1 MKLWK
6 KTLAML
12 MCCGFVFST
21 AACTDD
27 SGSGSGSGNGDG
39 GNEEQ
44 VLTEKKNYL
53 SAIADSL
60 VNAKSFKVE
69 LDASLSQSDD
79 NSEMDMTIE
88 GDIALSQNAKD
99 EKLFDMGLTLSVNGT
114 DKHDSNGDGD
124 FKDEYETNKVEESI
138 KLYVKDGY
146 VYMGQEVE
154 GEMAWMK
161 YYKPYNEVLAEEMGE
176 TLPEDVTNVYLEMFD
191 KILENKLV
199 TGTVDAVKT
208 GVAQTAEIKDD
219 MFVIAFDAKALV
231 NDTVEL
237 LAGDPTIEELGDY
250 ALAMVDEEL
259 TVESILDKVASYGE
273 KTVMDVYGEVDAWL
287 EENYEKGVQEIVEL
301 VTKDQAILDSLEEA
315 GLESSALEAFENFN
329 VEETLTSM
337 LEAYEMEEMTIDEII
352 AMMMAG
358 EMGGTALMASEEA
371 PKFTLEAMVEQLK
384 TEMLSK
390 KLSETMDEED
400 WAVAEEILGKIEV
413 NALSAS
419 FGAKYGNDNKV
430 NYIEVAMDVDFDF
443 AMESWNDEEEK
454 SEFVDALLA
463 ESFTIKVSNISASKS
478 AIEFPE
484 ELKDAVEF
492 GGLDEEC
499 SKCEKMAEHEISVHS
514 FGDLEVTGYEYLCG
528 DHAERC
534 MNYVNCQNEASHKMM
549 SAYYC
554 DKCWNNVA
562 DSLK

>member
-27 SGSGSGSGNGDG
+27 DNSGSGSGDG
-39 GNEEQ
+39 GSEEQ
-44 VLTEKKNYL
+44 VLEQKKNYL
-53 SAIADSL
+53 TAIADSL

-69 LDASLSQSDD
+69 LDASVLQKDD
-79 NSEMDMTIE
+79 DTDLNVTIE
-88 GDIALSQNAKD
+88 GDIELSQNADDADLYDMALTIKAEGT
-99 EKLFDMGLTLSVNGT
+99 EKYDY
-114 DKHDSNGDGD
+114 NGDGE
-124 FKDEYETNKVEESI
+124 FKGDEIDEIDETIS
-138 KLYVKDGY
+138 LYVKDGY

-176 TLPEDVTNVYLEMFD
+176 TLPEEVTNVYLEMFD

-208 GVAQTAEIKDD
+208 GVAQTAEIKDG
-219 MFVIAFDAKALV
+219 MFVIAFDAKDLV
-231 NDTVEL
+231 NDTVAK
-237 LAGDPTIEELGDY
+237 LASDPTIEELADY

-273 KTVMDVYGEVDAWL
+273 KTIMDVYGEVDAWL
-287 EENYEKGVQEIVEL
+287 EENYEKDLQGVVEL

-315 GLESSALEAFENFN
+315 GLNSADLEAFENFN

-358 EMGGTALMASEEA
+358 EMGGTAPMASEEA
-371 PKFTLEAMVEQLK
+371 PEMTLESMVEMVKEQYLGV
-384 TEMLSK
+384 
-390 KLSETMDEED
+390 KLSEMMGDEWD
-400 WAVAEEILGKIEV
+400 VVEEVLGKIEA

-443 AMESWNDEEEK
+443 AMESWNDEEEDY
-454 SEFVDALLA
+454 EFVDASLA

-492 GGLDEEC
+492 GEPENEC
-499 SKCEKMAEHEISVHS
+499 TKCGHAGEYEIEVHS
-514 FGDLEVTGYEYLCG
+514 FGGDFEVTGVEYFCDDCAQKCTG
-528 DHAERC
+528 
-534 MNYVNCQNEASHKMM
+534 YVNCGNMASHKMM

-554 DKCWNNVA
+554 DECWNNVA
-562 DSLK
+562 NSLK

>member
-1 MKLWK
+1 MKIWK

-27 SGSGSGSGNGDG
+27 NSGSSSGDG

-44 VLTEKKNYL
+44 VLEQKKNYL

-69 LDASLSQSDD
+69 LDASVSQKDD
-79 NSEMDMTIE
+79 DTDLNVTIE
-88 GDIALSQNAKD
+88 GDIELSQNAED
-99 EKLFDMGLTLSVNGT
+99 DKLYDMALTIKAEGT
-114 DKHDSNGDGD
+114 DKYDENGDGE
-124 FKDEYETNKVEESI
+124 FKGDEIDEINETIS
-138 KLYVKDGY
+138 LYVKDGY

-154 GEMAWMK
+154 DEMAWMK
-161 YYKPYNEVLAEEMGE
+161 YYKPYDEVLADQMGE
-176 TLPEDVTNVYLEMFD
+176 SLPEDVTNVYLEMFD
-191 KILENKLV
+191 KVLNNKLV

-208 GVAQTAEIKDD
+208 GVAQTAKIEND
-219 MFVIAFDAKALV
+219 MFVIAFDAKDLV
-231 NDTVEL
+231 NDTVAM
-237 LAGDPTIEELGDY
+237 LASDPTIEELGDY

-454 SEFVDALLA
+454 SEFVDASLA

-492 GGLDEEC
+492 GKPENEC
-499 SKCEKMAEHEISVHS
+499 SECGGEGEYQIEIHS
-514 FGDLEVTGYEYLCG
+514 FNNDFEVTDVEYLC
-528 DHAERC
+528 DDCAEKC
-534 MNYVNCQNEASHKMM
+534 AGYVNCGNMASHKML

-554 DKCWNNVA
+554 DECWNNVA
-562 DSLK
+562 NSMK